1 MGSSECLIKSINVG
15 YSSLSFRSEMV
26 EGEDSEG
33 KDVWAEVLLTCT
45 GTRASIFRACEQM
58 QGLKLRVLAGV

>member
-1 MGSSECLIKSINVG
+1 MGSSECLLKSINVG
-15 YSSLSFRSEMV
+15 YSSLSSRSEMV

-45 GTRASIFRACEQM
+45 GTKA
-58 QGLKLRVLAGV
+58 